1 MSQIILI
8 INLCTTGIKVSIA
21 ILRSSYFYLIIG
33 PEPQDTFVGRVY
45 SYDYTFKLLI
55 LKTVRNPGTPEESY
69 ADSIMINTR
78 NIKHVELLE
87 QETKILIDEDEAK
100 EED

>member
-1 MSQIILI
+1 M
-8 INLCTTGIKVSIA
+8 CVSIV
-21 ILRSSYFYLIIG
+21 G

-55 LKTVRNPGTPEESY
+55 LKSVRNPGTPEESY

-87 QETKILIDEDEAK
+87 PAPTI
-100 EED
+100 

>member
-1 MSQIILI
+1 M
-8 INLCTTGIKVSIA
+8 
-21 ILRSSYFYLIIG
+21 
-33 PEPQDTFVGRVY
+33 
-45 SYDYTFKLLI
+45 
-55 LKTVRNPGTPEESY
+55 RNPGTPEESY